1 MKIAVAQIKPLSGN
15 IVENILVHK
24 KMIDLAVIH
33 RADGLF
39 FPELSL
45 TGYEPALAR
54 ELAKYPDDLLFEEFQ
69 EMSDANSLT
78 LGIGAP
84 TKADAGIRISMLV
97 FQPNLPKQV
106 YSKQQLHADELPY
119 FVSGQDQMILT
130 INNEKVAPGICYE
143 SLQTSHA
150 DTAAGLGAEVYI
162 ASVAKSQKGIDKAIK
177 HYPAIAKQ
185 YAMPVLMSNCLG
197 FCDNFHSVG
206 KSAVWTKHGRLAG
219 QLDDENEGIL
229 IFDTETE
236 EVVEVTL

>member
-1 MKIAVAQIKPLSGN
+1 MPMKIAVAKIRPIRGN
-15 IVENILVHK
+15 MAKNILVHK
-24 KMIDLAVIH
+24 KAIDLAVAH
-33 RADGLF
+33 QVDGLF

-54 ELAKYPDDLLFEEFQ
+54 ELAKDPNDRLFDEFQ
-69 EMSDANSLT
+69 EISNAHGLT

-119 FVSGQDQMILT
+119 FVSGNGQVILT

-150 DTAAGLGAEVYI
+150 DAAARLGAEVYI
-162 ASVAKSQKGIDKAIK
+162 ASVAKSQNGMDKAIK

-185 YAMPVLMSNCLG
+185 YAMPVLMSNCIG
-197 FCDNFHSVG
+197 FCDNFH
-206 KSAVWTKHGRLAG
+206 
-219 QLDDENEGIL
+219 
-229 IFDTETE
+229 
-236 EVVEVTL
+236 